1 MSDAVRKQIK
11 EQCQSIEVEVQDF
24 SGYFQS
30 SGTEITL
37 KKLASYTSGPV
48 ELVVDGKTQ
57 SFSDGEQALMSV
69 TGNYIVKSISAKENK
84 LVIELAK
91 NAVVR
96 NNLNEAWIQ
105 KQEEETGEQI
115 SFF

>member
-1 MSDAVRKQIK
+1 
-11 EQCQSIEVEVQDF
+11 
-24 SGYFQS
+24 
-30 SGTEITL
+30 
-37 KKLASYTSGPV
+37 
-48 ELVVDGKTQ
+48 
-57 SFSDGEQALMSV
+57 MSV
-69 TGNYIVKSISAKENK
+69 TGKYIVKTISAKGDK
-84 LVIELAK
+84 LVVELQK